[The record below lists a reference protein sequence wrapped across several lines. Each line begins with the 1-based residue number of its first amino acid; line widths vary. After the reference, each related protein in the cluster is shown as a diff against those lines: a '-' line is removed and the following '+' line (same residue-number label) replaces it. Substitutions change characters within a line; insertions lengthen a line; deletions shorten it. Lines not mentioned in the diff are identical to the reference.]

1 MQSVWS
7 KDYHKEM
14 GPNTFSKAGPQILAG
29 AVGPKAMSMSADFA
43 EGLAGFSFNADL
55 KEINDSFNIVKE
67 AFSQKKI
74 SPRLITSFWF
84 GLGDTG
90 RNDIKIHLTR
100 YLGWMGED
108 LAKNLSEIAGFSGNQ
123 NDLYNFLVEIKE
135 LGATDA
141 LLVPTSK
148 DISQL
153 SMAEEVVS
161 KFNQESSD

>member
-1 MQSVWS
+1 M
-7 KDYHKEM
+7 
-14 GPNTFSKAGPQILAG
+14 I
-29 AVGPKAMSMSADFA
+29 
-43 EGLAGFSFNADL
+43 
-55 KEINDSFNIVKE
+55 
-67 AFSQKKI
+67 
-74 SPRLITSFWF
+74 R
-84 GLGDTG
+84 DTG
-90 RNDIKIHLTR
+90 RDDIKTHLTR

-161 KFNQESSD
+161 KFNQESKRLTNLIALILVD